1 MEHVPH
7 SSDPKEYLAPNGF
20 DAVQVAPVTEHAPG
34 LCWPVTDLEAKSI
47 KESGYDVSSQVIFSE
62 LGCCCSGFWCFRVQG
77 RPGVSPPPVFAT
89 FQALELVSEAFVR
102 EVISPLLDAKDS
114 AVASACLSSP
124 RKAFKPPSPFPET
137 FEVLGYQWWV
147 KYQPVS
153 AGLDTRSGTE
163 AEFRPGQPLVFD
175 VLRVE
180 PVELSVLLPLVVAAG
195 RWWPPAALWAFR

>member
-1 MEHVPH
+1 MKGVFVEHVPH

-62 LGCCCSGFWCFRVQG
+62 LGCFCSGFWCFRVQG

-102 EVISPLLDAKDS
+102 EVISPLLDAKRTAPS
-114 AVASACLSSP
+114 LVHAYHHREKHSNLPPLFPKLS
-124 RKAFKPPSPFPET
+124 RYWAT
-137 FEVLGYQWWV
+137 
-147 KYQPVS
+147 
-153 AGLDTRSGTE
+153 SG
-163 AEFRPGQPLVFD
+163 G
-175 VLRVE
+175 
-180 PVELSVLLPLVVAAG
+180 
-195 RWWPPAALWAFR
+195 